1 MYARSKHMCG
11 MRSQRK
17 MSPVRSHLLPHLG
30 DTESDLDEVGN
41 EAQRR
46 SLHRLRERR
55 SRAEK
60 SPVIV
65 REIDLNCCSYFVNGE
80 TILTNSKSPGSLG
93 KNWAVGS
100 VIDLEQ

>member
-1 MYARSKHMCG
+1 MKH
-11 MRSQRK
+11 S
-17 MSPVRSHLLPHLG
+17 
-30 DTESDLDEVGN
+30 VGHYIDFG
-41 EAQRR
+41 
-46 SLHRLRERR
+46 SSR